1 MSFLRV
7 PAAFVSLFTC
17 STLAYAGPVGSSF
30 TERLWH
36 GVADTLIYTFLG
48 LIMMVIAFKVK
59 DALLPGDLGK
69 QLIEE
74 KNVAMAI
81 VTAAFIIGISLIIA
95 AAISG

>member
-1 MSFLRV
+1 
-7 PAAFVSLFTC
+7 
-17 STLAYAGPVGSSF
+17 
-30 TERLWH
+30 
-36 GVADTLIYTFLG
+36 
-48 LIMMVIAFKVK
+48 MMVIAFKVK
-59 DALLPGDLGK
+59 DSLLPGDLGK